1 MQGDTQTQMTFSFI
15 AACNIKMLFIFANQ
29 IGKAP
34 FVVCLVF
41 FWFTLSQAP
50 APIAVLVSPRPAPFI
65 SQKKSCS
72 LLRRCNC

>member
-34 FVVCLVF
+34 FFFF

-50 APIAVLVSPRPAPFI
+50 APIAVLMSPRPAPFT

-72 LLRRCNC
+72 LLRWCNC